1 MLQLLMVEGG
11 LFGTWIFLLLGVRE
25 VRSGSILLLH
35 SRVNDGLLAGL
46 LLAV

>member
-1 MLQLLMVEGG
+1 MLQLLLVEGG
-11 LFGTWIFLLLGVRE
+11 LLGTWIFLLGVCE